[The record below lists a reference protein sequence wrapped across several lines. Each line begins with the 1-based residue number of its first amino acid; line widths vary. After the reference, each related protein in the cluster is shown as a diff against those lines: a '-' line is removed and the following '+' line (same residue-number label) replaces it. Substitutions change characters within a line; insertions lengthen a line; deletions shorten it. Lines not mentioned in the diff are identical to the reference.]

1 MQKSWREL
9 ERIRDKEGRYNKNQ
23 SSRRIRQ
30 REEKT
35 MEPKIICLLED
46 NGTMELHQ
54 EEPNGTII
62 VHTFF
67 DSSDVTETIPADDM
81 AMLVGAY
88 QLIRSNDIQNDF
100 INPYGTVS
108 QDEYIR
114 SLLGKGKIRHFPER
128 K

>member
-1 MQKSWREL
+1 
-9 ERIRDKEGRYNKNQ
+9 
-23 SSRRIRQ
+23 
-30 REEKT
+30 
-35 MEPKIICLLED
+35 MEAEIICHLED

-62 VHTFF
+62 VHTFYN
-67 DSSDVTETIPADDM
+67 SSDAVETKNDIEIPADDM

-88 QLIRSNDIQNDF
+88 QLIKSNDIQNDF

-108 QDEYIR
+108 QGEYIR
-114 SLLGKGKIRHFPER
+114 SLLGKGKIKHFLER